1 MASNLRDDT
10 DRGIVGT
17 ALALVAA
24 LAASITG
31 DTAGRGSP
39 TGWRLAYKF
48 G

>member
-1 MASNLRDDT
+1 MASNLRDDKG
-10 DRGIVGT
+10 RGIVGT

-24 LAASITG
+24 LAASI
-31 DTAGRGSP
+31 AGRAAGPDSW